1 MQVLLSRNSEFAEP
15 PATVQSS
22 KKMVYQ
28 VFDTFR
34 PSVSAVSCFASGS
47 HAKMRYSLETESSR
61 SHRRRCRVRKKW
73 CIKCLTFSPAVCI
86 CHVVAVQPLYIHTKR
101 LCRACQ
107 PYRVKRAVQ
116 PLCFAGLPNPYFY
129 TKRMCRPCQPYHVK
143 RAVQPFFCA
152 GLSNPNLARPP
163 RFFL

>member
-1 MQVLLSRNSEFAEP
+1 MCFPSGLSNPCAVQVLLSRNSEFAEP

-28 VFDTFR
+28 VFDIFR
-34 PSVSAVSCFASGS
+34 PFVSAMSWLSN
-47 HAKMRYSLETESSR
+47 
-61 SHRRRCRVRKKW
+61 
-73 CIKCLTFSPAVCI
+73 P
-86 CHVVAVQPLYIHTKR
+86 YIYTKR

-116 PLCFAGLPNPYFY
+116 PLCFAGLSNPYFY
-129 TKRMCRPCQPYHVK
+129 TKRMCRACQPYHVK

-163 RFFL
+163 RFFYRCLLYFRKLLFPDPNT